1 MKRPVWLLRLLLL
14 SIVLSLAG
22 GCARYKVTF
31 TNQTTTTSRG
41 RPKHDQ
47 KSGTITFKDA
57 KGNKQTV
64 PAFSVESI
72 EPY

>member
-1 MKRPVWLLRLLLL
+1 MKRCVWLLRLLPL
-14 SIVLSLAG
+14 VLVLVLAG

-31 TNQTTTTSRG
+31 TNQTTSTARG

-47 KSGTITFKDA
+47 KTGTITFKDA

>member
-1 MKRPVWLLRLLLL
+1 MKRFSCLLRLALLCL
-14 SIVLSLAG
+14 TPALAG

-31 TNQTTTTSRG
+31 TNQTTSTARG

-47 KSGTITFKDA
+47 KAGTITFKDA

-64 PAFSVESI
+64 PAFSVETI

>member
-1 MKRPVWLLRLLLL
+1 MNRCFWLLRLLPLAL
-14 SIVLSLAG
+14 VLVLAG

-31 TNQTTTTSRG
+31 TNQTTSTSRG

-47 KSGTITFKDA
+47 KAGTITFKDA

-64 PAFSVESI
+64 PAFAVESI